1 MSIQSTPGVD
11 LGKIFDSGLSAI
23 GDKGKALQAK
33 MDALMSKEKVNPED
47 MIQVQFEMGQY
58 NVLMESISTVTKSLT
73 DTMKSL
79 AQRTA

>member
-11 LGKIFDSGLSAI
+11 LGKLFDNGLSAI
-23 GDKGKALQAK
+23 GDKGKALQEK